1 MSTAQIIADL
11 ARAKATFQLRAIKAA
26 MGWPYA
32 VDLGASPDG
41 DRAGG
46 PSDLSRYASQP
57 EALIPSAVR
66 A

>member
-32 VDLGASPDG
+32 VRDSGRHPEGENAGTAVEGEACQSGGAAASPKT
-41 DRAGG
+41 
-46 PSDLSRYASQP
+46 S
-57 EALIPSAVR
+57 
-66 A
+66 